1 MITKPYEFIPH
12 ITQYKTP
19 VEKFDEMDWKQFI
32 PVYINKALSS
42 NPALLDLIDKI
53 QQYSNVEMSPQQL
66 YSIYLEYIPVDRKFY
81 KFFSK
86 TKAEEINPL
95 IIQTLAKY
103 YETSF
108 GEAKQNY
115 YLQSEEE
122 TKRILSMYGIT
133 DEDLKTKSTTKTSK
147 KTKKKK

>member
-1 MITKPYEFIPH
+1 
-12 ITQYKTP
+12 
-19 VEKFDEMDWKQFI
+19 
-32 PVYINKALSS
+32 
-42 NPALLDLIDKI
+42 
-53 QQYSNVEMSPQQL
+53 MSPQQL

-133 DEDLKTKSTTKTSK
+133 DEDLKTKSTTKTPK

>member
-12 ITQYKTP
+12 ITQHKTP

-42 NPALLDLIDKI
+42 NPALLDLIDKV

-133 DEDLKTKSTTKTSK
+133 DEDLKIKSTTKTSK